1 MQSPPNPHI
10 SRLFSVLIIDED
22 LLQGF
27 WASLQSVGYGSTQQ
41 LLAKPDSSITIY
53 FLSRRIYNTEPVI
66 MTSITG
72 PSISLQQ
79 NTYTHMLKGWFMSLR
94 AWRWEAVCRYP
105 RHVDQSMSYWKDR
118 EAGSTVIKSLNTL
131 GWKIPQYINRG
142 CIEKW
147 FRALILLESFLR
159 MIVQMTEVI

>member
-1 MQSPPNPHI
+1 MHLKIYQHKASRYRLTQVFLSLTIPQCKLPPNPHI
-10 SRLFSVLIIDED
+10 SRLFSVLVIDED
-22 LLQGF
+22 LLRGF

-79 NTYTHMLKGWFMSLR
+79 NTYTHMLKG
-94 AWRWEAVCRYP
+94 
-105 RHVDQSMSYWKDR
+105 
-118 EAGSTVIKSLNTL
+118 
-131 GWKIPQYINRG
+131 
-142 CIEKW
+142 
-147 FRALILLESFLR
+147 
-159 MIVQMTEVI
+159 